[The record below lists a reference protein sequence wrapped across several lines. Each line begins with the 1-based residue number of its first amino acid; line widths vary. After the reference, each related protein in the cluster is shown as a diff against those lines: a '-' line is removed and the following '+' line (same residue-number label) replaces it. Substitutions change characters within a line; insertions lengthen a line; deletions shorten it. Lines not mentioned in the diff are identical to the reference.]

1 MATTDVVTFAVSGVG
16 TLPTP
21 QNATTVVMCFNTG
34 AYSSSTGVYDI
45 SASYETLETLY
56 TDRFDDVH
64 YYTTPQEMI

>member
-56 TDRFDDVH
+56 TNRFDDVG
-64 YYTTPQEMI
+64 YYNATP